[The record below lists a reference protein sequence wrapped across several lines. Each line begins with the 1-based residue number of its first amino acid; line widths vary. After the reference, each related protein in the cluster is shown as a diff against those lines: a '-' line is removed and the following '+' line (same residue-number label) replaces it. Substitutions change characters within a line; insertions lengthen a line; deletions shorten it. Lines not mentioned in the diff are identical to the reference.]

1 MSTTVLEALQNAHCN
16 FETMGR
22 LGAKGYTIYGL
33 AMGQLE
39 NAIKALENGRDAEF
53 VIQESMVDEVHV

>member
-1 MSTTVLEALQNAHCN
+1 MSTTVLGALQNAQCN

-22 LGAKGYTIYGL
+22 MGAKDNLIYVL

-53 VIQESMVDEVHV
+53 VIQESMVDDVHV

>member
-1 MSTTVLEALQNAHCN
+1 MSITVLEVLQNAQCN
-16 FETMGR
+16 FETMGKM
-22 LGAKGYTIYGL
+22 GAKNNPIYGL
-33 AMGQLE
+33 AMGQLK